1 MTATAAGFA
10 SPSLYVPGIA
20 LILLAAGAV
29 GWVLGAA
36 SGASLERR
44 VGPGTVQEE
53 HEWPIEITAS
63 TGMVPAPGGEL
74 VEPLVRG
81 SLPMAGRSSRRM
93 RVAVTFERRGM
104 RRLAPARLVI
114 ADPLGLIE
122 RQVEAGAGQEVIV
135 LPRIEPVIAAG
146 GGAGAAADAVVG
158 ARPAEVAAEVE
169 MESLRPYREG
179 APASRIHWP
188 TVARVGTLM
197 ERRLLADSDSQ
208 PLVVLDPTHP
218 ADEAALDMAV
228 RAAAS
233 LCLHLARAGGCSLLL
248 PGDRQGGGHRRR
260 PRKLAVAA
268 RSPCPGRARRG
279 RPGGAARVA
288 PRRDLLGHGACRP
301 AACARTAERRA
312 LHRQPGAVARR
323 RRVHG
328 RRMRRGCARPRTAEG
343 GMRAPRTLA
352 LELATFAALAWYT
365 AAHWTSG
372 LVAHDPDTR
381 VLACVLIAVAVGP
394 RGRAHRGTAGSAR
407 GGAARRVRSRGPG
420 CGLRRDRAR
429 PVAARPGALGR
440 ARRRPRSRLRRA
452 RVGAVALRRDR
463 AVGDDH
469 AAACRAARAVNRC
482 RARVL
487 AGQGAAPVRARPARR
502 PLRDGRGR
510 ASVRR
515 RARKGNRPARADRGV
530 AVAAAHARAR
540 LADGCRRRRGRP
552 RRRAWRRSPRR
563 RDTRTATR

>member
-1 MTATAAGFA
+1 MVRVAGTLALGAAMTATAAGFG

-248 PGDRQGGGHRRR
+248 PGDRRAVDIGADLGSWPSLHVR
-260 PRKLAVAA
+260 LALVEPGAGAPAA
-268 RSPCPGRARRG
+268 RLESRRG
-279 RPGGAARVA
+279 AIFWVTARAAP
-288 PRRDLLGHGACRP
+288 PRALERLN
-301 AACARTAERRA
+301 AERYIVS
-312 LHRQPGAVARR
+312 PG
-323 RRVHG
+323 
-328 RRMRRGCARPRTAEG
+328 
-343 GMRAPRTLA
+343 L
-352 LELATFAALAWYT
+352 W
-365 AAHWTSG
+365 
-372 LVAHDPDTR
+372 
-381 VLACVLIAVAVGP
+381 
-394 RGRAHRGTAGSAR
+394 R
-407 GGAARRVRSRGPG
+407 GGAAFTVAG
-420 CGLRRDRAR
+420 CAG
-429 PVAARPGALGR
+429 VALGR
-440 ARRRPRSRLRRA
+440 ARRR
-452 RVGAVALRRDR
+452 
-463 AVGDDH
+463 
-469 AAACRAARAVNRC
+469 AA
-482 RARVL
+482 
-487 AGQGAAPVRARPARR
+487 
-502 PLRDGRGR
+502 
-510 ASVRR
+510 
-515 RARKGNRPARADRGV
+515 
-530 AVAAAHARAR
+530 
-540 LADGCRRRRGRP
+540 
-552 RRRAWRRSPRR
+552 
-563 RDTRTATR
+563 